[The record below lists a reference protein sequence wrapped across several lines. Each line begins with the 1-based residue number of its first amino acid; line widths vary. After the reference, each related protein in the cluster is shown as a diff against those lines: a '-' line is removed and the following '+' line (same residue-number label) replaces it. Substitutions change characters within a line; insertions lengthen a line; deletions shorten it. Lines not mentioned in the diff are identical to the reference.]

1 MVWGAVAGAVIGGVM
16 ANKAA
21 KKNAAAMDRA
31 TEAQMAG
38 FNLAKPYIEYGYKG
52 GQAGLDYSLD
62 KGAYGGDTYAN
73 MNDMSKAGYDYM
85 NQFGMGQMNNAQNFM
100 NQGSQFANNY
110 SDLYGRAG
118 QDAIGDATNYA
129 INNSSPLVQAA
140 MRDSTRQLNEQ
151 TLPGINMAA
160 SGSGNVNSSR
170 AGVADAVARR
180 SYDDRMADVTSNI
193 QDNLASRY
201 LTQNQNQF
209 ANQMNANQALANTYN
224 QGFGMG
230 GNIANMMTGAGNAF
244 QTDAQ
249 NQINADKSQF
259 EDDRDFQLN
268 QYNKFMSGVLGKAPM
283 NSPSNISPN
292 LYNPGMSGL
301 MGAVQGFGMG
311 GKIANAFGGGG
322 GTNYGVSGNPF
333 SYYGT
338 GGSFGSSAMPS
349 FT

>member
-1 MVWGAVAGAVIGGVM
+1 MAWGAIAGAVIGGVM
-16 ANKAA
+16 NKQAA

-38 FNLAKPYIEYGYKG
+38 FNLAKPYLEYGYKG

-62 KGAYGGDTYAN
+62 KGAYTGDTYAN
-73 MNDMSKAGYDYM
+73 MNDMSTAGYNYM
-85 NQFGMGQMNNAQNFM
+85 NNFGMGQMNNAQNFM
-100 NQGSQFANNY
+100 NQGANFANNY
-110 SDLYGRAG
+110 SNLYNQAG
-118 QDAIGDATNYA
+118 QNAIGDATNYA

-193 QDNLASRY
+193 QDNLANRY

-249 NQINADKSQF
+249 NQINADKAQF

-268 QYNKFMSGVLGKAPM
+268 QYNKFMSGILGKAPS
-283 NSPSNISPN
+283 NSSQNVKPN
-292 LYNPGMSGL
+292 LYNPNMSGL
-301 MGAVQGFGMG
+301 MGAIQGFGMG
-311 GKIANAFGGGG
+311 GKIANAFQGFGGGQPAVQNDIYP
-322 GTNYGVSGNPF
+322 TI
-333 SYYGT
+333 GT
-338 GGSFGSSAMPS
+338 GNTGYGFG
-349 FT
+349 FG

>member
-1 MVWGAVAGAVIGGVM
+1 MWGSIAGAVIGGVM
-16 ANKAA
+16 NKQAA
-21 KKNAAAMDRA
+21 KKSAAAQDRA

-38 FNLAKPYIEYGYKG
+38 FNLAKPYLEYGYKG
-52 GQAGLDYSLD
+52 GQAGLDYALD
-62 KGAYGGDTYAN
+62 KGAYTGDTYAN
-73 MNDMSKAGYDYM
+73 MNDMSTAGYNYM
-85 NQFGMGQMNNAQNFM
+85 NNFGMGQMNNAQNFM

-110 SDLYGRAG
+110 SDLYNRAG

-230 GNIANMMTGAGNAF
+230 NNIANMMTGAGNAF

-249 NQINADKSQF
+249 NQINADKAQF

-268 QYNKFMSGVLGKAPM
+268 QYNKFMSGIMGNAPT
-283 NSPSNISPN
+283 NSSQNVKPN
-292 LYNPGMSGL
+292 LYNPNMSGL

-311 GKIANAFGGGG
+311 GKIANAFGG

>member
-1 MVWGAVAGAVIGGVM
+1 MAWGAIAGAVIGGVM
-16 ANKAA
+16 NKQAA
-21 KKNAAAMDRA
+21 KKSAAAQDRA

-38 FNLAKPYIEYGYKG
+38 FNLAKPYLEYGYKG
-52 GQAGLDYSLD
+52 GQAGLDYALD
-62 KGAYGGDTYAN
+62 KGAYTGDTYAN
-73 MNDMSKAGYDYM
+73 MNDMSTAGYNYM
-85 NQFGMGQMNNAQNFM
+85 NNFGMGQMNNAQNFM

-193 QDNLASRY
+193 QDNLANRY

-209 ANQMNANQALANTYN
+209 ANQMNANNALANTYN
-224 QGFGMG
+224 TGFGMG

-249 NQINADKSQF
+249 NQINADKAQF

-268 QYNKFMSGVLGKAPM
+268 QYNKFMSGIMGKAPS
-283 NSPSNISPN
+283 NSSQNVKPN
-292 LYNPGMSGL
+292 LYNPNMSGL
-301 MGAVQGFGMG
+301 MGAMQGFGMG
-311 GKIANAFGGGG
+311 GKIANAFGG

>member
-1 MVWGAVAGAVIGGVM
+1 MAWGAIAGAVIGGVM
-16 ANKAA
+16 NKQAA

-38 FNLAKPYIEYGYKG
+38 FNLAKPYLEYGYKG

-62 KGAYGGDTYAN
+62 KGAYTGDTYAN
-73 MNDMSKAGYDYM
+73 MNDMSTAGYNYM
-85 NQFGMGQMNNAQNFM
+85 NNFGMGQMNNAQNFM

-110 SDLYGRAG
+110 SDLYNRAG

-193 QDNLASRY
+193 QDNLANRY

-249 NQINADKSQF
+249 NQINADKAQF

-268 QYNKFMSGVLGKAPM
+268 QYNKFMSGILGNA
-283 NSPSNISPN
+283 PSNSSQNVKPN
-292 LYNPGMSGL
+292 LYNPNMSGL
-301 MGAVQGFGMG
+301 MGAIQGFGMG
-311 GKIANAFGGGG
+311 GKIANAFGG

>member
-1 MVWGAVAGAVIGGVM
+1 MVWGAIAGAVIGGVM
-16 ANKAA
+16 NNQAA

-268 QYNKFMSGVLGKAPM
+268 QYNKFMSGIMGNA
-283 NSPSNISPN
+283 PSNSSQNVKPN
-292 LYNPGMSGL
+292 LYNPNMSGL

-311 GKIANAFGGGG
+311 GKIANAFGGG
-322 GTNYGVSGNPF
+322 TNYGASKNPF

-349 FT
+349 VT

>member
-1 MVWGAVAGAVIGGVM
+1 MWGSIAGAVIGGIM
-16 ANKAA
+16 NKSAA
-21 KKNAAAMDRA
+21 KKSAAAQDRA

-38 FNLAKPYIEYGYKG
+38 FNLAKPYLEYGYKG
-52 GQAGLDYSLD
+52 GQAGLDYALD
-62 KGAYGGDTYAN
+62 KGAYTGDTYAN
-73 MNDMSKAGYDYM
+73 MNDMSKAGFDYM

-193 QDNLASRY
+193 QDNLANRY

-209 ANQMNANQALANTYN
+209 ANQMNANNALANTYN
-224 QGFGMG
+224 TGFGMG

-244 QTDAQ
+244 QTDSQ
-249 NQINADKSQF
+249 NQINADKAQF

-268 QYNKFMSGVLGKAPM
+268 QYNKFMSGIMGNAPT
-283 NSPSNISPN
+283 NSSQNVKPN
-292 LYNPGMSGL
+292 LYNPNMSGL
-301 MGAVQGFGMG
+301 MGAMQGFGMG
-311 GKIANAFGGGG
+311 GKIANAFGG

>member
-1 MVWGAVAGAVIGGVM
+1 MWGSIAGAVIGGVM
-16 ANKAA
+16 NKQAA
-21 KKNAAAMDRA
+21 KKSAAAQDRA

-38 FNLAKPYIEYGYKG
+38 FNLAKPYLEYGYKG
-52 GQAGLDYSLD
+52 GQAGLDYALD
-62 KGAYGGDTYAN
+62 KGAYTGDTYAN
-73 MNDMSKAGYDYM
+73 MNDMSTAGYNYM
-85 NQFGMGQMNNAQNFM
+85 NNFGMGQMNNAQNFM

-193 QDNLASRY
+193 QDNLANRY

-209 ANQMNANQALANTYN
+209 ANQMNANNALANTYN
-224 QGFGMG
+224 TGFGMG

-249 NQINADKSQF
+249 NQINADKAQF

-268 QYNKFMSGVLGKAPM
+268 QYNKFMSGIMGNA
-283 NSPSNISPN
+283 PSNSSQNVKPN
-292 LYNPGMSGL
+292 LYNPNMSGL
-301 MGAVQGFGMG
+301 MGAMQGFGMG
-311 GKIANAFGGGG
+311 GKIANAFGG

>member
-1 MVWGAVAGAVIGGVM
+1 MWGQIAGAVIGGM
-16 ANKAA
+16 MNKSAA
-21 KKNAAAMDRA
+21 KKNAAAQDAA
-31 TEAQMAG
+31 TQAQMAG
-38 FNLAKPYIEYGYKG
+38 FNLAKPYLEYGYKG

-62 KGAYGGDTYAN
+62 KGAYSGDTYAN
-73 MNDMSKAGYDYM
+73 MNDMSTAGYNYM
-85 NQFGMGQMNNAQNFM
+85 NNFGMGQMNNAQNFM

-249 NQINADKSQF
+249 NQINADKAQF

-268 QYNKFMSGVLGKAPM
+268 QYNKFMSGIMGNAPT
-283 NSPSNISPN
+283 NSSQNVKPN
-292 LYNPGMSGL
+292 LYNPNMSGL

-311 GKIANAFGGGG
+311 GKIANAFGG